1 MYTIG
6 GFGIVSCDVLA
17 EDRGIWTATVEPTD
31 DATLADGQAVDVQ
44 LGTLTLR
51 GTVIRGGADPAGS
64 GVFVVGGRGGWRR
77 VVPRR
82 QYRAAGGVRLSDVLR
97 DLATETGEDAR
108 LDASLASVVLGA
120 AWTRPE
126 CQGAAALA
134 ALGYPWRVMPD
145 GGTLVGP
152 LPEFASS
159 AIVSLRKW
167 WPDTGAAVVELPDD
181 DIAGIVPGA
190 VVSLGDV
197 SLTVRS
203 LRVLVAPGG
212 TVRVEVAA

>member
-6 GFGIVSCDVLA
+6 GFGIDACDVLV
-17 EDRGIWTATVEPTD
+17 EDRGIWTATVEPVD

-64 GVFVVGGRGGWRR
+64 GVFVVGGRRGWRR
-77 VVPRR
+77 VVSRR
-82 QYRAAGGVRLSDVLR
+82 QYRDAAGVRLSDVLR
-97 DLATETGEDAR
+97 DLATETGEGVR
-108 LDASLASVVLGA
+108 LDSSLTSVVLGA

-126 CQGAAALA
+126 CQGAAALT

-152 LPEFASS
+152 LPGFASA

-167 WPDTGAAVVELPDD
+167 WPATGAALVELPDD

-190 VVSLGDV
+190 VVPLGDV

-212 TVRVEVAA
+212 TVRVEVAT